1 MTGIEP
7 AYSSN
12 RCGIRTSGVVV
23 EVIGSVVADF
33 PGRAPFR
40 LPQVLRELPSGGPQQ
55 ALVEV
60 RDVPI
65 GRRVQGDRLR
75 GFLRNLQRHITRP
88 SQRNRECAVARRFDL
103 PTVGPKMVGDDS
115 RTDESD
121 STDSACFTGGVDVFR
136 SCTIPSIW

>member
-40 LPQVLRELPSGGPQQ
+40 LPQVLRELPSGGPWFTVGPVVAWNQRSQ
-55 ALVEV
+55 PLLWWNPVRSSKPHWLVEV
-60 RDVPI
+60 GV
-65 GRRVQGDRLR
+65 RR
-75 GFLRNLQRHITRP
+75 
-88 SQRNRECAVARRFDL
+88 
-103 PTVGPKMVGDDS
+103 
-115 RTDESD
+115 
-121 STDSACFTGGVDVFR
+121 
-136 SCTIPSIW
+136 